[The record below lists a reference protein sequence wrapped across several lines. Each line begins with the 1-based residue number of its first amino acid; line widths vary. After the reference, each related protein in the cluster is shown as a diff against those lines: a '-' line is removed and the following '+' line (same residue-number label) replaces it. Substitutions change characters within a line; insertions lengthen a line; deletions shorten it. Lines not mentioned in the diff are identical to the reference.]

1 MKPKGSS
8 RISYTARFKLT
19 VVTYALEKGN
29 REAARQFQVDE
40 KNVRRW
46 RSQQEKL
53 KGLCRDQRAAQYCPA
68 KFPELEKELKEWI
81 DEKRKAGIGIS
92 TTVIRLKA
100 KSMAKARNIAES
112 EFKAS
117 VHWCHRFMD
126 RHDLSIRR
134 RTTISQKLPENF
146 EDKLEKFQAFIIAE
160 REKPKYELSLIG
172 NADQTPL
179 TFDMPSNSTVDSKG
193 TKSVSLMT
201 TGHEKDRFTVML
213 ACLGDG
219 TKLPPY
225 VVFKRK
231 TLPKDLVLP
240 RGIHV
245 RAQAKGWMNVLDG
258 TEDDILWED
267 MDESDPFADNDGAES
282 IVDEE
287 GELFYAGEEEVSV
300 LDVNEQEYRDIF
312 GESDIDEGDF
322 NGF

>member
-53 KGLCRDQRAAQYCPA
+53 KGLRRDQRVARYCPA

-160 REKPKYELSLIG
+160 RKKHKYELSLIG

-193 TKSVSLMT
+193 TKSVSIMT

-219 TKLPPY
+219 TKLPPLCG
-225 VVFKRK
+225 V
-231 TLPKDLVLP
+231 
-240 RGIHV
+240 
-245 RAQAKGWMNVLDG
+245 
-258 TEDDILWED
+258 
-267 MDESDPFADNDGAES
+267 
-282 IVDEE
+282 
-287 GELFYAGEEEVSV
+287 
-300 LDVNEQEYRDIF
+300 
-312 GESDIDEGDF
+312 
-322 NGF
+322 

>member
-1 MKPKGSS
+1 MFLFFS
-8 RISYTARFKLT
+8 RKNRARWVLT
-19 VVTYALEKGN
+19 QTN
-29 REAARQFQVDE
+29 
-40 KNVRRW
+40 
-46 RSQQEKL
+46 
-53 KGLCRDQRAAQYCPA
+53 
-68 KFPELEKELKEWI
+68 
-81 DEKRKAGIGIS
+81 
-92 TTVIRLKA
+92 
-100 KSMAKARNIAES
+100 
-112 EFKAS
+112 
-117 VHWCHRFMD
+117 
-126 RHDLSIRR
+126 
-134 RTTISQKLPENF
+134 TTILQFTIFTKLPENF

-160 REKPKYELSLIG
+160 RKKPKYELSLIG

-193 TKSVSLMT
+193 TKSVSIMT

-225 VVFKRK
+225 VVFKQK

-240 RGIHV
+240 WGIHV
-245 RAQAKGWMNVLDG
+245 RAQAKGWMNALDG

-300 LDVNEQEYRDIF
+300 LDVNEQEYHDIF